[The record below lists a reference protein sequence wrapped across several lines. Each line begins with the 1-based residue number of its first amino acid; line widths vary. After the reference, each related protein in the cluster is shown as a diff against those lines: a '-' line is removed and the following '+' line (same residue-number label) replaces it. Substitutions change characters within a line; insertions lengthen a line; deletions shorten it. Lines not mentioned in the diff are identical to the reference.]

1 MRYGSGSTFRRSD
14 GKWVALWERPR
25 EDGKR
30 RRGSRV
36 GDTEAAAIRKMR
48 EAQRGEG
55 RSSSRSRGST
65 ESVGAFLDRWLADVV
80 RHSRRERTAVGYRA
94 ILVRLPLAIRDTGLS
109 DPRLPHALNAWLSG
123 LDRHPRTIQH
133 YAACLRTA
141 FGYAK
146 HRGLVDVNP
155 ALSLDLPAIPRVER
169 IPLTTDQLRA
179 FLGRGDPWHPLWT
192 VAAWTGMRQGELL
205 GLRWQD
211 VDLERAS
218 LVVRHSMTRLP
229 GKRGVRYVLSE
240 PKTERSRRTIPLLP
254 EVVAA
259 LRSVRKAQMDN
270 PGKLDQGLV
279 FCTAAGSPLDAADVS
294 KRFVLAVTAAGL
306 PRVTMH
312 SLRHG
317 FASYLIQQGVDLA
330 TIGAI
335 LGHSN
340 IGTTVDI
347 YGHLTETHKRAAVQR
362 LVEVTA

>member
-1 MRYGSGSTFRRSD
+1 
-14 GKWVALWERPR
+14 
-25 EDGKR
+25 
-30 RRGSRV
+30 
-36 GDTEAAAIRKMR
+36 
-48 EAQRGEG
+48 
-55 RSSSRSRGST
+55 
-65 ESVGAFLDRWLADVV
+65 
-80 RHSRRERTAVGYRA
+80 
-94 ILVRLPLAIRDTGLS
+94 
-109 DPRLPHALNAWLSG
+109 
-123 LDRHPRTIQH
+123 
-133 YAACLRTA
+133 
-141 FGYAK
+141 
-146 HRGLVDVNP
+146 VDVNP